1 MAALGVAVW
10 RTAAGG
16 LGLARA
22 GARLPG
28 GLGPGPVAAA
38 GWVWGA
44 GAARSWG
51 GGGRGGLAGAGE
63 LLDREGAAGTGG
75 TAPVADECG
84 EGAIGALS
92 SRREIHVGAFHVSRG
107 INHIALSRHT
117 DFRGRGQSLQRDCVI
132 IGLEDPGNPPSHPTA
147 EIAGKA
153 RGEGGLGS
161 YLVVFKYGS
170 VVFFNCDM
178 DGLGRD
184 SLDTVLGF
192 AEGGL
197 TLKPH
202 TEDFRLVI
210 DPDLPEWSEMA
221 KDEIKL
227 KQFDVRNVG
236 VIASVLGQSVAL
248 DFYAAE
254 LDTMLQEF
262 NELNEEMAKD
272 GSLSITPKKLFQLV
286 AQNNI
291 TMTDI
296 MTRLGL
302 LERSDTAWKFA
313 QYGDV
318 WENLRLE
325 FELEDRFERLATK
338 MELMQ
343 NNVKYFLEILQ
354 NRKSD
359 TLEWIII
366 VLISGEICVSL
377 YDIFT
382 RGAGS
387 G

>member
-1 MAALGVAVW
+1 MAWRAALGGALGAL
-10 RTAAGG
+10 RGAGGAAGVP
-16 LGLARA
+16 AA
-22 GARLPG
+22 GAGRL
-28 GLGPGPVAAA
+28 
-38 GWVWGA
+38 
-44 GAARSWG
+44 
-51 GGGRGGLAGAGE
+51 GGLAVAG
-63 LLDREGAAGTGG
+63 LRGLAGPAADAGPAPARAPPVPEGARGPAAG
-75 TAPVADECG
+75 AP
-84 EGAIGALS
+84 GAL
-92 SRREIHVGAFHVSRG
+92 REEVHVGAFHVSRG
-107 INHIALSRHT
+107 IDHIALSRHER
-117 DFRGRGQSLQRDCVI
+117 FRRRGQYFLQRDCVI
-132 IGLEDPGNPPSHPTA
+132 IGLEDPGPPPDRGRERPTA
-147 EIAGKA
+147 GA
-153 RGEGGLGS
+153 RGGAGNSLGA

-178 DGLGRD
+178 EGLGRE

-210 DPDLPEWSEMA
+210 DPELPEWSEMA
-221 KDEIKL
+221 KDEMKL
-227 KQFDVRNVG
+227 RQFDVRNVG

-254 LDTMLQEF
+254 LDHMLREF
-262 NELNEEMAKD
+262 NALNEEMAKD
-272 GSLSITPKKLFQLV
+272 GSLTITPKKLFQLV

-318 WENLRLE
+318 WENLRAE
-325 FELEDRFERLATK
+325 FELADRFERLATK

-377 YDIFT
+377 YDICT
-382 RGAGS
+382 RGG
-387 G
+387 GGGG

>member
-1 MAALGVAVW
+1 M
-10 RTAAGG
+10 
-16 LGLARA
+16 
-22 GARLPG
+22 
-28 GLGPGPVAAA
+28 
-38 GWVWGA
+38 
-44 GAARSWG
+44 
-51 GGGRGGLAGAGE
+51 
-63 LLDREGAAGTGG
+63 
-75 TAPVADECG
+75 
-84 EGAIGALS
+84 
-92 SRREIHVGAFHVSRG
+92 
-107 INHIALSRHT
+107 
-117 DFRGRGQSLQRDCVI
+117 
-132 IGLEDPGNPPSHPTA
+132 
-147 EIAGKA
+147 
-153 RGEGGLGS
+153 
-161 YLVVFKYGS
+161 FKYGS

-178 DGLGRD
+178 EGLGRE

-210 DPDLPEWSEMA
+210 DPELPEWSEMA
-221 KDEIKL
+221 KDEMKL
-227 KQFDVRNVG
+227 RQFDVRNVG

-254 LDTMLQEF
+254 LDHMLREF
-262 NELNEEMAKD
+262 NALNEEMAKD
-272 GSLSITPKKLFQLV
+272 GSLTITPKKLFQLV

-318 WENLRLE
+318 WENLRAE
-325 FELEDRFERLATK
+325 FELADRFERLATK

-377 YDIFT
+377 YDICT
-382 RGAGS
+382 RGG
-387 G
+387 GGGG